1 MILPR
6 CESMER
12 STLKQIGDVLKQTLP
27 LEDTRNSKE
36 LRRLLVQLERRQME
50 CDRKRDQ
57 PPKRKSEPH

>member
-1 MILPR
+1 
-6 CESMER
+6 MER